1 MYLDKLKDSFGFM
14 GINKDESIGNISDT
28 YKNVNVSLMNMDPFI
43 WDSKVEITSNYDIY
57 LELLFLQK

>member
-43 WDSKVEITSNYDIY
+43 
-57 LELLFLQK
+57 